1 MRKPWY
7 PGSVVKLKVI
17 LAAYGTSN
25 EVKDGKVSGGEVLQS
40 PVEGIGVGVGIK
52 YPIWESPLIEQGTFH
67 PLSHTN
73 YEWQTKLVR
82 CLNIHTERLSTSF
95 VSVLTVLTVSK
106 TEEGGPHIL
115 LDLQS
120 LSLSY
125 HPMNSFFLHQQ
136 DSVWWKM
143 SPNFPLKHCFYSRK
157 ASPNGIGRAQ
167 AKVRHLIL
175 SKPSKP
181 GTPLPVCVA
190 AFFSH
195 F

>member
-1 MRKPWY
+1 M
-7 PGSVVKLKVI
+7 
-17 LAAYGTSN
+17 
-25 EVKDGKVSGGEVLQS
+25 
-40 PVEGIGVGVGIK
+40 
-52 YPIWESPLIEQGTFH
+52 FH

-95 VSVLTVLTVSK
+95 VSVLTVLTVSE
-106 TEEGGPHIL
+106 TEEGGHHMIL
-115 LDLQS
+115 LYLQS
-120 LSLSY
+120 LSRSY

-143 SPNFPLKHCFYSRK
+143 SPNFPLKRCFYLRK

-167 AKVRHLIL
+167 AKVQHLIL
-175 SKPSKP
+175 SKPRKP

-190 AFFSH
+190 TSFSH